1 MQVLI
6 EIHFVDSP
14 VMAVKFSVTDNS
26 STNHLVRDAT
36 SMILVWVLCIRIIF
50 YLFINAWAIRFIRQ
64 RVHDQEATSGN
75 PELSGSPTR
84 WPTIGRLRTQGLPG
98 PSQPEYQLQA
108 LSSPS
113 TPCITPPE
121 QLTGM
126 PGDSSNDVERNNGWH
141 SVAAGNMASFSYTL
155 SEAEEQ
161 LPKYIDCDHDLP
173 DYTDQSEIPVQD
185 G

>member
-36 SMILVWVLCIRIIF
+36 SMIL
-50 YLFINAWAIRFIRQ
+50 AIRFIRQ